1 VPRAGAPRA
10 PARTSVAEKEKE
22 TPVFRILTSIV
33 LTLCFASAALAQKKG
48 RSRAEEA
55 RNKAQ
60 AAQDSQEA
68 QTREM
73 LQKAAQSADAKK
85 LQVSVHN
92 YVDASA
98 VLIPARDASHIF
110 GPQIGRHYAVVEI
123 NVGNKSPDATLVIH
137 SIFIDYTRWGL
148 SGVVPGDG
156 QPQGD
161 AQGPFDQYQSSTDSA
176 QVASE
181 EYRVVR
187 GQFLNAQ
194 TWRKR
199 SWTMRLLTLAGNVAG
214 AYTFSL
220 NEQGFIKGI
229 AAFNGVVVPGIN
241 TAWPDTSQDQMDR
254 INDLGF
260 RTNKIVPKQASE
272 VIVCFFPI
280 ERFLTPGFRTLFL
293 KAPSLFFAPGL
304 LLADKTMEPDITKV
318 LGDDLDMPPAAL
330 GTTEGHVLPTLK
342 AYLPCYLSILKD
354 ARPDLLSKNESYYE
368 QMKADEIGVCLSK
381 FGLTQELDE
390 NNRPTGVLKPPP
402 ANLGTHPGFAAF
414 MALDYLS
421 QASLNRVHVTID
433 GSMTVDTSTLAAKID
448 SVSFDAVAGCA
459 GPEAPCFWSPVVA
472 GGVRTGTISGSYMT
486 DGKVSITG
494 SGDVK
499 VTDVTTISEGSSDQQ
514 LRFSFKLT
522 QGASNGTL
530 TFKVS
535 KQPRGSDKPID
546 SEPFVYSLSGG
557 NGNSGLPPFH
567 PSVTNVNVKDDTTLS
582 VEGSDFFDTPTYH
595 LVVTLVAPD
604 GKEVTVEPSS
614 VTIKDDKHLE
624 VKIPSGADAP
634 GCWKVTA
641 TVNGTLAGQPPKNNT
656 FAVLPT
662 VSSATRDGDKVVVE
676 GEGLAAKDC
685 RGNAPTF
692 QLVNEGQPA
701 ITLKA
706 KPGSTDAEAAFDL
719 TTAAAKKADTKSK
732 VVVQF
737 AGQKVERQ
745 MDVKT
750 QP

>member
-1 VPRAGAPRA
+1 M
-10 PARTSVAEKEKE
+10 
-22 TPVFRILTSIV
+22 FRILTSIV
-33 LTLCFASAALAQKKG
+33 LVFCFAFTALAQKG
-48 RSRAEEA
+48 
-55 RNKAQ
+55 RNKAEDARTRAQ
-60 AAQDSQEA
+60 AADDAQDA
-68 QTREM
+68 KTREM
-73 LQKAAQSADAKK
+73 LQKAAQSPDAKK
-85 LQVSVHN
+85 LPITVRN

-98 VLIPARDASHIF
+98 VLIPARDASRIF
-110 GPQIGRHYAVVEI
+110 GPEIGQHYAVVEV
-123 NVGNKSPDATLVIH
+123 NVGNKSPDAALIIH
-137 SIFIDYTRWGL
+137 SVFIDYTRWGM
-148 SGVVPGDG
+148 SGVVPDSGQSQQGDG
-156 QPQGD
+156 QGH
-161 AQGPFDQYQSSTDSA
+161 FDQYQTPTNSA

-181 EYRVVR
+181 EYRLVR

-194 TWRKR
+194 TWRTR
-199 SWTMRLLTLAGNVAG
+199 SWVMRLLTLAGNVAG

-220 NEQGFIKGI
+220 NEQGIIKGI

-241 TAWPDTSQDQMDR
+241 TAWPDTSQDQMNR

-260 RTNKIVPKQASE
+260 RANKMVPKGASE

-280 ERFLTPGFRTLFL
+280 DRFLTPGFRKLFL

-304 LLADKTMEPDITKV
+304 LLADKTMEKDVIRV

-330 GTTEGHVLPTLK
+330 GASEGTVLQTLK
-342 AYLPCYLSILKD
+342 GYLPCYLSILED
-354 ARPDLLSKNESYYE
+354 ASPGLISKRESYYE
-368 QMKADEIGVCLSK
+368 QMKRDEIGLCLAR
-381 FGLTQELDE
+381 FGLTQELD

-402 ANLGTHPGFAAF
+402 ANLGTHTGFAAF

-433 GSMTVDTSTLAAKID
+433 GSMTLDTSGLAAKIEG
-448 SVSFDAVAGCA
+448 VTFDAVAGCA

-472 GGVRTGTISGSYMT
+472 GGVRTGTISGSYLT

-499 VTDVTTISEGSSDQQ
+499 VADVTTISEGSSDQQ

-546 SEPFVYSLSGG
+546 SETFVVPISGG
-557 NGNSGLPPFH
+557 NGSTGLPPPH
-567 PSVTNVNVKDDTTLS
+567 PTITDVKVKDDATLS
-582 VEGSDFFDTPTYH
+582 VEGSEFFDTPTYS
-595 LVVTLVAPD
+595 LDINLVAPD
-604 GKEVTVEPSS
+604 GKEVTVEKSS
-614 VTIKDDKHLE
+614 VTIKDEKHLE
-624 VKIPSGADAP
+624 VKIPPGADAP
-634 GCWKVTA
+634 GCWRVTA
-641 TVNGTLAGQPPKNNT
+641 KVNGSPLGQPPKNNT
-656 FAVLPT
+656 FAALPT
-662 VSSATRDGDKVVVE
+662 LSTATRDGDKIIVE
-676 GEGLAAKDC
+676 GEGLDAKDC

-706 KPGSTDAEAAFDL
+706 KAGPTATEAAFDL
-719 TTAAAKKADTKSK
+719 TTPAAKKADTKSK
-732 VVVQF
+732 VVMQF
-737 AGQKVERQ
+737 AGQKVEKQ
-745 MDVKT
+745 LDVKA